1 MSLDKKIAGKVNPL
15 PQTARNPNPGKIQ
28 DVGSLPSTR
37 KSGGRASMGTGMPS
51 TGKKS
56 M

>member
-1 MSLDKKIAGKVNPL
+1 MGLDKKIAGRVNPL
-15 PQTARNPNPGKIQ
+15 PQSARNPNPGKIQ

-37 KSGGRASMGTGMPS
+37 KTGGRASMGTTMPS
-51 TGKKS
+51 TGKRS

>member
-1 MSLDKKIAGKVNPL
+1 MNKKVASKVNPL
-15 PQTARNPNPGKIQ
+15 PQTCRNPNPGRIQ

-37 KSGGRASMGTGMPS
+37 KSGGRASMGTTMPS
-51 TGKKS
+51 TGKRS